1 MSLGHRIH
9 RCDFEPLF
17 RNNSVFCAKNQRW
30 LPVEPCGALANN
42 LFATCKLKFLLSL
55 PNRHIADHKVAC
67 CAGASH
73 PEIRL
78 TRSHAAYGSFLIC
91 LAKQGSLVGISA
103 HSGLALCDLLTSFV
117 LTVEGALVTRDIL
130 RGLMGV
136 HHILRDRNAPRQRV
150 ALWVNDMVSICRLQ
164 QIA

>member
-17 RNNSVFCAKNQRW
+17 RNNPVFCAKSQRR
-30 LPVEPCGALANN
+30 LPAEPYGALAND

-55 PNRHIADHKVAC
+55 PNRHIVDHKVAC
-67 CAGASH
+67 CVGASH
-73 PEIRL
+73 RRDPANAITCRIR
-78 TRSHAAYGSFLIC
+78 FILIC
-91 LAKQGSLVGISA
+91 LATQGSLVGISA

-136 HHILRDRNAPRQRV
+136 HHILRDRNAPRQSV
-150 ALWVNDMVSICRLQ
+150 ALWLNDMVSICRLQ